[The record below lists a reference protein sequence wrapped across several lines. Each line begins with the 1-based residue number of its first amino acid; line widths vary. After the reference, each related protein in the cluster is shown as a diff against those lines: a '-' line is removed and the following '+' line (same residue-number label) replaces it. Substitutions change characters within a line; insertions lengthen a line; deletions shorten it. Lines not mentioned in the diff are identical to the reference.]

1 MNWILFTEVYQ
12 EVVQKRDAY
21 IQGEDIFSVAESQK
35 RGSRRKTCI
44 VKNVKEA
51 VQKTNQGKASG
62 SQMVTAMGEQLKR
75 SLQAERTSK
84 PSEEVTSESPQH
96 SSDSDVTSI
105 DLFEPIKKQPFIRKC
120 YFVTSEEEE
129 DTCIL
134 PQKEPACQQQPQ
146 KVWVELD
153 LETLEALKEM
163 PRLVATM
170 KTALDNISGSSSSGS
185 CSSSGHG
192 DSQQTGRNT
201 GSNDLMFLGN
211 SSVQVST
218 RLFHRLGNRRMSLF
232 AQELATLIFGKETL
246 AKSTLTG
253 KGKTAETLDPEK
265 VNAIIDTVREK
276 IPGTEVSAIRALLR
290 RKCNNERYTSNV
302 TPH

>member
-1 MNWILFTEVYQ
+1 
-12 EVVQKRDAY
+12 
-21 IQGEDIFSVAESQK
+21 
-35 RGSRRKTCI
+35 
-44 VKNVKEA
+44 
-51 VQKTNQGKASG
+51 
-62 SQMVTAMGEQLKR
+62 MVTAMGEQLKR

-120 YFVTSEEEE
+120 SQNNIFVTSEEEE
-129 DTCIL
+129 DEEEEDEEEDNGIL
-134 PQKEPACQQQPQ
+134 PQKEPACQQHPQ

-153 LETLEALKEM
+153 QDTLEALKEM

-170 KTALDNISGSSSSGS
+170 KAALDEISGSSSSGS
-185 CSSSGHG
+185 CSSSG

-218 RLFHRLGNRRMSLF
+218 RLFQRLGNRRMSLF
-232 AQELATLIFGKETL
+232 TQELATLIFGNETL

-253 KGKTAETLDPEK
+253 KGKSAETLDPEK
-265 VNAIIDTVREK
+265 VNAIIDTVRGK
-276 IPGTEVSAIRALLR
+276 YPGTEVSAIRALLR
-290 RKCNNERYTSNV
+290 RKCNNESYKTNI
-302 TPH
+302 PPK

>member
-1 MNWILFTEVYQ
+1 MLFCE
-12 EVVQKRDAY
+12 
-21 IQGEDIFSVAESQK
+21 ED
-35 RGSRRKTCI
+35 
-44 VKNVKEA
+44 
-51 VQKTNQGKASG
+51 
-62 SQMVTAMGEQLKR
+62 
-75 SLQAERTSK
+75 
-84 PSEEVTSESPQH
+84 EE
-96 SSDSDVTSI
+96 
-105 DLFEPIKKQPFIRKC
+105 K
-120 YFVTSEEEE
+120 E

-134 PQKEPACQQQPQ
+134 PQKEPECQQQPQKEPACQQQPQ
-146 KVWVELD
+146 KVCVELD
-153 LETLEALKEM
+153 QETLEALKEM

-211 SSVQVST
+211 SSVHVST

-276 IPGTEVSAIRALLR
+276 FPGTEVSAIRALLR
-290 RKCNNERYTSNV
+290 KK
-302 TPH
+302 